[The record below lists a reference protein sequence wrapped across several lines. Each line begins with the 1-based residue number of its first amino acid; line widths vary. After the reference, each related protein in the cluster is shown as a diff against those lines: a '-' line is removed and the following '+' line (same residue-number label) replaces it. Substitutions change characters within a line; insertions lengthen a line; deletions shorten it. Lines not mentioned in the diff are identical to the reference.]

1 MAFVANSARKNNTA
15 PASEAPA
22 RNDDIG
28 GYLNIG
34 VKGSDGTVRRLGQGG
49 RGIALRSSHPVESV
63 VLAFIREH
71 GVEAFTSKLE
81 ITFGDA
87 EAVKDFSL

>member
-1 MAFVANSARKNNTA
+1 MAFVSNAAKKSNSQGQ
-15 PASEAPA
+15 SEAPS

-34 VKGSDGTVRRLGQGG
+34 VKGSDGAVRRLGQGG

-63 VLAFIREH
+63 VLAYIREH

-87 EAVKDFSL
+87 EAAKDFSL